1 MSVRKTKIV
10 CTIGPAS
17 DGAETMAA
25 LLRAGMNVARINFSH
40 GTHEEHLERLKR
52 LRAVAKDQGV
62 VLAIMQDIQG
72 PKIRIGDLPGKVMLE
87 NGETFVITTEE
98 CEGSANR
105 VSVNYPKLPQDVGP
119 GNVIYLDDGLL
130 KLEVRE
136 VRGNDVYCQVMVGGE
151 LSSRKGLSLPGVTV
165 DLPPVTEADIRDL
178 HFGIKHG
185 VDMIAASFV
194 RRREGIE
201 TVREIIRS
209 EGADI
214 PIIAK
219 IENHEGVENIDEII
233 AVADG
238 VMVARGDMGVEMQPE
253 EVPFIQKM
261 IIHKCNVAGKPVITA
276 TQMLDSMARNA
287 RPTRAEVTDVAT
299 AILDGTDAVMLSGE
313 TAIGRYPVLAVE
325 MMSRIAQRTECS
337 LLEHQI
343 TETERLNDEHSIAE
357 AISYATWQTSQDV
370 KATAIICSTQSG
382 STARMVSRYR
392 PQAPILAM
400 TPHENVVRQL
410 ALVWGVCPILVP
422 PTHDIDDMLD
432 VSIHAALETGL
443 VRRGDVVTISAGVMT
458 DRPGSTNLLQVHR
471 VE

>member
-1 MSVRKTKIV
+1 
-10 CTIGPAS
+10 
-17 DGAETMAA
+17 MAA